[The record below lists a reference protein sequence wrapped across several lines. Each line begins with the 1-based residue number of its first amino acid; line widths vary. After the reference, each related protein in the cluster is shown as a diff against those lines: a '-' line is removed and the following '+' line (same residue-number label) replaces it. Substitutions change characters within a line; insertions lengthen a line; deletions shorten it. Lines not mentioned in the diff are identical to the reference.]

1 VVVVV
6 AEVAPTPVDS
16 WAQRVYPFKYLKCPV
31 CQVPARKWCVSRSG
45 RIVGGRPDE
54 VEQRLDR
61 PHTQRKISKARMP
74 R

>member
-1 VVVVV
+1 MG
-6 AEVAPTPVDS
+6 S

-31 CQVPARKWCVSRSG
+31 CRVAARKYCVSRSG
-45 RIVGGRPDE
+45 RVVNGRPDE

-61 PHTQRKISKARMP
+61 PHTARKISKARLP